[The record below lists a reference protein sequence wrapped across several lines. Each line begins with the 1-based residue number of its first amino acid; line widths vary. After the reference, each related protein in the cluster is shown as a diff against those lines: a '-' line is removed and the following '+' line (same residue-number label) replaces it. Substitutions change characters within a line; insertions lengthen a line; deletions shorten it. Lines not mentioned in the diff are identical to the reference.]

1 MNLEFEIEAKPSH
14 VHVLCSGDFDLEGIK
29 EMFRAVLA
37 TAERRHLVRA
47 FVDARSLTGSASA
60 VERYGV
66 GAFISE
72 QMLERKQAGVIRIG
86 FVIDPE
92 RFGDT
97 VASNRGCTVRAGT
110 DTKEIRGWLGIE
122 PANGPDPEAGK

>member
-14 VHVLCSGDFDLEGIK
+14 VHVSCSGNFDLEGIK

-37 TAERRHLVRA
+37 AADRHHLPRA
-47 FVDARSLTGSASA
+47 FVDARPLTGSASA

-72 QMLERKQAGVIRIG
+72 QMLERKQAGTIRIG
-86 FVIDPE
+86 FVVDPE

-97 VASNRGCTVRAGT
+97 VASNRRCTVRAGA
-110 DTKEIRGWLGIE
+110 DTKEIRDWLGIE
-122 PANGPDPEAGK
+122 PADGPDANDGK